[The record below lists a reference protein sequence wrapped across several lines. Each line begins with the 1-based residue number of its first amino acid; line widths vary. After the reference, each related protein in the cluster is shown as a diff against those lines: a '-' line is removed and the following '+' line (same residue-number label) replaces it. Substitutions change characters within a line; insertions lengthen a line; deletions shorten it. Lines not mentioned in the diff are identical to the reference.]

1 LQEVYSYLPIH
12 SQQFPRKILVDG
24 NALKHRSDNNHSLD
38 TLATLLGFQPLPL
51 SFMLV
56 LGALGAACVTAAE
69 NVKRVF
75 SILVK
80 FYLSRRSTYE
90 FRQTFLL
97 FRAIIGF
104 SKLAT
109 RDCRARDRR
118 SLYLTPNVLFDTNL

>member
-1 LQEVYSYLPIH
+1 VLVIH
-12 SQQFPRKILVDG
+12 TRQSILTQFARKIVVDG
-24 NALKHRSDNNHSLD
+24 NAIKHRSDNNHSLD

-56 LGALGAACVTAAE
+56 LVALGAAYVSATE

-75 SILVK
+75 SIIVK
-80 FYLSRRSTYE
+80 FYFSRRSTYE

-109 RDCRARDRR
+109 RDGR
-118 SLYLTPNVLFDTNL
+118 